1 VPARVRDLLAR
12 GPAIA
17 SALWRLPAAELA
29 ALIRAGKV
37 SCREAAADALARL
50 DAVNPH
56 LNAVVRPRHEE
67 ALAEAT
73 AADEVLARGGPVGPL
88 HGVPITVKV
97 NVDMAGCPTDN
108 GVVAFKELLATRDN
122 PVVANLR
129 RAGGIVI
136 GRTNA
141 PAFSMRWFTD
151 NTLHGATRNPWDAAR
166 TPGGSSGGAAA
177 ATAAGIGAIGH
188 GNDIAGSV
196 RYPAYCC
203 GLVGLR
209 VSYGRVP
216 SYNFSAPAARPI
228 SAQLMAVQG
237 PLTRRVRDARLA
249 LAAMAGTDP
258 YDPRCVDMPLE
269 GPPVRRPIRV
279 ALVTNPAGRGGVA
292 PAVADSVRQAGRSLA
307 EAGYAVEEVEPPE
320 LGAVADLWATIA
332 MDDTIAALEPAVQ
345 QFGDDGIKRALGFWR
360 ALHPARDARH
370 VLDGLA
376 RRDHFLRLWEVFLAE
391 HPLVVTPV
399 SNEPAFP
406 VDLDLVDADTT
417 RRLMAAQI
425 MQLAVPVLGLP
436 SVSMPTGV
444 ADGLPMGVQITAGRF
459 REDLCLDAATAIE
472 ARTPRLTPIDP
483 R

>member
-1 VPARVRDLLAR
+1 M
-12 GPAIA
+12 
-17 SALWRLPAAELA
+17 SAPLWALDAVELA
-29 ALIRAGKV
+29 EMIRRRQI
-37 SCREAAADALARL
+37 SCREAVATALGRL
-50 DAVNPH
+50 DAVNGKI
-56 LNAVVRPRHEE
+56 NAVVRPLHQQ
-67 ALAEAT
+67 ALAEAA
-73 AADEVLARGGPVGPL
+73 AADEALARGAAVGPL
-88 HGVPITVKV
+88 HGVPITIKV
-97 NVDMAGCPTDN
+97 NVDQAGCPTDN
-108 GVVAFKELLATRDN
+108 GVVAFKELMATRDN

-129 RAGGIVI
+129 RAGGIVV

-141 PAFSMRWFTD
+141 PAFSMRWFTS
-151 NTLHGATRNPWDAAR
+151 NSLHGETRNPWDASR

-177 ATAAGIGAIGH
+177 ATATGIGAIGH

-258 YDPRCVDMPLE
+258 HDPRCVAMPLE
-269 GPPVRRPIRV
+269 GPASARPIRV
-279 ALVTNPAGRGGVA
+279 ALVTDPAGRGGVA
-292 PAVADSVRQAGRSLA
+292 PAVADSVRRAGRWLA
-307 EAGYAVEEVEPPE
+307 EAGYAVEELEPPE

-332 MDDTIAALEPAVQ
+332 MDDTIAALEPAVA

-370 VLDGLA
+370 VLDGLT
-376 RRDHFLRLWEVFLAE
+376 RRDHFLRIWEVFLAE
-391 HPLVVTPV
+391 RPLVVTPV

-406 VDLDLVDADTT
+406 VDLDLVDAETT

-436 SVSMPTGV
+436 SVSVPTGL
-444 ADGLPMGVQITAGRF
+444 ADGVPMGVQITAGRF
-459 REDLCLDAATAIE
+459 REDLCLDAAAAIE
-472 ARTPRLTPIDP
+472 ARAPMPTPIDP
-483 R
+483 K

>member
-1 VPARVRDLLAR
+1 MIRR
-12 GPAIA
+12 GA
-17 SALWRLPAAELA
+17 
-29 ALIRAGKV
+29 V
-37 SCREAAADALARL
+37 SCREVVTAALARL
-50 DAVNPH
+50 DAVNPRI
-56 LNAVVRPRHEE
+56 NAVVRPLHEE
-67 ALAEAT
+67 ALAEAA
-73 AADEVLARGGPVGPL
+73 AADQALARGAAVGPL
-88 HGVPITVKV
+88 HGVPITTKV
-97 NVDMAGCPTDN
+97 NVDQTGCPTDN
-108 GVVAFKELLATRDN
+108 GVVAFKDLVATRDN

-151 NTLHGATRNPWDAAR
+151 NALHGATRNPWDPAR

-177 ATAAGIGAIGH
+177 ATATGIGAIGH

-216 SYNFSAPAARPI
+216 SYNFTATVPRPI

-237 PLTRRVRDARLA
+237 PLTRRVRDARA
-249 LAAMAGTDP
+249 AFAAMAVADP
-258 YDPRCVDMPLE
+258 NDPRCADVPLE
-269 GPPVRRPIRV
+269 GPPVKRPMRV
-279 ALVTNPAGRGGVA
+279 ALVVDPAGRGGVA
-292 PAVADSVRQAGRSLA
+292 RT
-307 EAGYAVEEVEPPE
+307 
-320 LGAVADLWATIA
+320 VADLWAAIA
-332 MDDTIAALEPAVQ
+332 MEDVIAALEPAAAQ
-345 QFGDDGIKRALGFWR
+345 YGDAGIKQALGLWR
-360 ALHPARDARH
+360 AVHPPRDVRH

-376 RRDHFLRLWEVFLAE
+376 QRDRLLRLWELFLE
-391 HPLVVTPV
+391 ERPLVVTPA

-417 RRLMAAQI
+417 RRIMAAQI
-425 MQLAVPVLGLP
+425 MQLVVPVLGLP
-436 SVSMPTGV
+436 AVSVPTGL

-459 REDLCLDAATAIE
+459 REDLCLEAAAAIE
-472 ARTPRLTPIDP
+472 ARAPMATPIDP

>member
-1 VPARVRDLLAR
+1 M
-12 GPAIA
+12 
-17 SALWRLPAAELA
+17 SAPLWALDAVELA
-29 ALIRAGKV
+29 EMIRRRQI
-37 SCREAAADALARL
+37 SCREAVAAALGRL
-50 DAVNPH
+50 DAVNGKI
-56 LNAVVRPRHEE
+56 NAVVRPLHQQ
-67 ALAEAT
+67 ALAEAA
-73 AADEVLARGGPVGPL
+73 AADEALARGAAVGPL
-88 HGVPITVKV
+88 HGVPITIKV
-97 NVDMAGCPTDN
+97 NVDQAGCPTDN
-108 GVVAFKELLATRDN
+108 GVVAFKELMATRDN

-129 RAGGIVI
+129 RAGGIVV

-141 PAFSMRWFTD
+141 PAFSMRWFTS
-151 NTLHGATRNPWDAAR
+151 NSLHGETRNPWDASR
-166 TPGGSSGGAAA
+166 TPGGSSGGAPAA
-177 ATAAGIGAIGH
+177 PAAGIGAIGH

-258 YDPRCVDMPLE
+258 HDPRCVAMPLE
-269 GPPVRRPIRV
+269 GPASARPIRV
-279 ALVTNPAGRGGVA
+279 ALVTDPAGRGGVA
-292 PAVADSVRQAGRSLA
+292 PAVADSVRRAGRWLA
-307 EAGYAVEEVEPPE
+307 EAGYAVEELEPPE

-332 MDDTIAALEPAVQ
+332 MDDTIAALEPAVA

-370 VLDGLA
+370 VLDGLT
-376 RRDHFLRLWEVFLAE
+376 RRDHFLRIWEVFLAE
-391 HPLVVTPV
+391 RPLVVTPV

-406 VDLDLVDADTT
+406 VDLDLVDAETT

-436 SVSMPTGV
+436 SVSVPTGL
-444 ADGLPMGVQITAGRF
+444 ADGVPMGVQITAGRF
-459 REDLCLDAATAIE
+459 REDLCLDAAAAIE
-472 ARTPRLTPIDP
+472 ARAPMPTPSDP
-483 R
+483 K

>member
-1 VPARVRDLLAR
+1 M
-12 GPAIA
+12 
-17 SALWRLPAAELA
+17 SAPLWALDAVELA
-29 ALIRAGKV
+29 EMIRRRQI
-37 SCREAAADALARL
+37 SCREAVAAALGRL
-50 DAVNPH
+50 DAVNGKI
-56 LNAVVRPRHEE
+56 NAVVRPLHQQ
-67 ALAEAT
+67 ALAEAA
-73 AADEVLARGGPVGPL
+73 AADEALARGAAVGPL
-88 HGVPITVKV
+88 HGVPITIKV
-97 NVDMAGCPTDN
+97 NVDQAGCPTDN
-108 GVVAFKELLATRDN
+108 GVVAFKELMATRDN

-129 RAGGIVI
+129 RAGGIVV

-141 PAFSMRWFTD
+141 PAFSMRWFTS
-151 NTLHGATRNPWDAAR
+151 NSLHGETRNPWDASR

-258 YDPRCVDMPLE
+258 HDPRCVAMPLE
-269 GPPVRRPIRV
+269 GPASARPIRV
-279 ALVTNPAGRGGVA
+279 ALVTDPAGRGGVA
-292 PAVADSVRQAGRSLA
+292 PAVADSVRRAGRWLA
-307 EAGYAVEEVEPPE
+307 EAGYAVEELEPPE

-332 MDDTIAALEPAVQ
+332 MDDTIAALEPAVA

-370 VLDGLA
+370 VLDGLT
-376 RRDHFLRLWEVFLAE
+376 RRDHFLRIWEVFLAE
-391 HPLVVTPV
+391 RPLVVTPV

-406 VDLDLVDADTT
+406 VDLDLVDAETT

-436 SVSMPTGV
+436 SVSVPTGL
-444 ADGLPMGVQITAGRF
+444 ADGVPMGVQITAGRF
-459 REDLCLDAATAIE
+459 REDLCLDAAAAIE
-472 ARTPRLTPIDP
+472 ARAPMPTPIDP
-483 R
+483 K

>member
-1 VPARVRDLLAR
+1 M
-12 GPAIA
+12 
-17 SALWRLPAAELA
+17 SAPLWALDAVELA
-29 ALIRAGKV
+29 QMIRRRQV
-37 SCREAAADALARL
+37 SCREAATAALGRL
-50 DAVNPH
+50 DAVNGKI
-56 LNAVVRPRHEE
+56 NAVVRPLHQQ
-67 ALAEAT
+67 ALAEAA
-73 AADEVLARGGPVGPL
+73 AADEALARGAAVGPL
-88 HGVPITVKV
+88 HGVPITIKV
-97 NVDMAGCPTDN
+97 NVDQAGCPTDN
-108 GVVAFKELLATRDN
+108 GVVAFKELVATRDN

-129 RAGGIVI
+129 RAGGIVV
-136 GRTNA
+136 GRTNT
-141 PAFSMRWFTD
+141 PAFSMRWFTS
-151 NTLHGATRNPWDAAR
+151 NTLHGETRNPWDASR

-258 YDPRCVDMPLE
+258 HDPRCVDMPLQ
-269 GPPVRRPIRV
+269 GPPPPRPIRV
-279 ALVTNPAGRGGVA
+279 ALVTDPAGRGGVA
-292 PAVADSVRQAGRSLA
+292 PAVADAVRRAGRWLA
-307 EAGYAVEEVEPPE
+307 EGGYAVEEVDPPE
-320 LGAVADLWATIA
+320 LGAVADLWAAIA
-332 MDDTIAALEPAVQ
+332 MDDTIAALEPAVAQ
-345 QFGDDGIKRALGFWR
+345 YGDDGIKRALGFWR

-370 VLDGLA
+370 VLDGLT

-391 HPLVVTPV
+391 RPLVVTPV

-406 VDLDLVDADTT
+406 VDLDLVDAETT

-436 SVSMPTGV
+436 SVSVPTGL
-444 ADGLPMGVQITAGRF
+444 ADGVPMGVQVTAGRF
-459 REDLCLDAATAIE
+459 REDLCLDAAAAIE
-472 ARTPRLTPIDP
+472 ARAPMPTPIDP
-483 R
+483 K

>member
-1 VPARVRDLLAR
+1 M
-12 GPAIA
+12 
-17 SALWRLPAAELA
+17 SAPLWALDAVELA
-29 ALIRAGKV
+29 EMIRRRQI
-37 SCREAAADALARL
+37 SCREAVAAALGRL
-50 DAVNPH
+50 DAVNGKI
-56 LNAVVRPRHEE
+56 NAVVRPLHQQ
-67 ALAEAT
+67 ALAEAA
-73 AADEVLARGGPVGPL
+73 AADEALARGAAVGPL
-88 HGVPITVKV
+88 HGVPITIKV
-97 NVDMAGCPTDN
+97 NVDQAGCPTDN
-108 GVVAFKELLATRDN
+108 GVVAFKELMATRDN

-129 RAGGIVI
+129 RAGGIVV

-141 PAFSMRWFTD
+141 PAFSMRWFTS
-151 NTLHGATRNPWDAAR
+151 NTLHGETRNPWDASR

-177 ATAAGIGAIGH
+177 ATATGIGAIGH

-258 YDPRCVDMPLE
+258 HDPRCVAMPLE
-269 GPPVRRPIRV
+269 GPSSARPIRV
-279 ALVTNPAGRGGVA
+279 ALVTDPAGRGGVA
-292 PAVADSVRQAGRSLA
+292 PAVADSVRRAGRWLA

-332 MDDTIAALEPAVQ
+332 MDDTIAALEPAVA

-370 VLDGLA
+370 VLDGLT
-376 RRDHFLRLWEVFLAE
+376 RRDHFLRIWEVFLAE
-391 HPLVVTPV
+391 RPLVVTPV
-399 SNEPAFP
+399 SNEPAFA
-406 VDLDLVDADTT
+406 VDLDLVDAETT

-436 SVSMPTGV
+436 SVSVPTGL
-444 ADGLPMGVQITAGRF
+444 ADGVPMGVQITAGRF
-459 REDLCLDAATAIE
+459 REDLCLDAAAAIE
-472 ARTPRLTPIDP
+472 ARAPMPTPIDP
-483 R
+483 K

>member
-1 VPARVRDLLAR
+1 V
-12 GPAIA
+12 
-17 SALWRLPAAELA
+17 SAPLWALDAVELGEM
-29 ALIRAGKV
+29 IRRRQV
-37 SCREAAADALARL
+37 SCREAVTAALGRL
-50 DAVNPH
+50 DAVNGKI
-56 LNAVVRPRHEE
+56 NAVVRPLHQQ
-67 ALAEAT
+67 ALAEAA
-73 AADEVLARGGPVGPL
+73 AADEALARGAAVGPL
-88 HGVPITVKV
+88 HGVPITIKV
-97 NVDMAGCPTDN
+97 NVDQAGCPTDN
-108 GVVAFKELLATRDN
+108 GVVAFKELMATRDN

-129 RAGGIVI
+129 RAGGIVV

-141 PAFSMRWFTD
+141 PAFSMRWFTS
-151 NTLHGATRNPWDAAR
+151 NTLHGETRNPWDASR

-177 ATAAGIGAIGH
+177 ATATGIGAIGH

-258 YDPRCVDMPLE
+258 HDPRCVAMPLE
-269 GPPVRRPIRV
+269 GPASARPIRV
-279 ALVTNPAGRGGVA
+279 ALVTDPAGRGGVA
-292 PAVADSVRQAGRSLA
+292 PAVADSVRRAGRWLA
-307 EAGYAVEEVEPPE
+307 EAGYAVEELEPPE

-332 MDDTIAALEPAVQ
+332 MDDTIAALEPAVA

-370 VLDGLA
+370 VLDGLT
-376 RRDHFLRLWEVFLAE
+376 RRDHFLRIWEVFLAE
-391 HPLVVTPV
+391 RPLVVTPV

-406 VDLDLVDADTT
+406 VDLDLVDAETT

-436 SVSMPTGV
+436 SVSVPTGL
-444 ADGLPMGVQITAGRF
+444 ADGVPMGVQITAGRF
-459 REDLCLDAATAIE
+459 REDLCLDAAAAIE
-472 ARTPRLTPIDP
+472 ARAPMPTPIDP
-483 R
+483 K

>member
-1 VPARVRDLLAR
+1 M
-12 GPAIA
+12 
-17 SALWRLPAAELA
+17 SAPLWALDAVELA
-29 ALIRAGKV
+29 EMIRRRQI
-37 SCREAAADALARL
+37 SCREAVAAALGRL
-50 DAVNPH
+50 DAVNGKI
-56 LNAVVRPRHEE
+56 NAVVRPLHQQ
-67 ALAEAT
+67 ALAEAA
-73 AADEVLARGGPVGPL
+73 AADEALARGAAVGPL
-88 HGVPITVKV
+88 HGVPITIKV
-97 NVDMAGCPTDN
+97 NVDQAGCPTDN
-108 GVVAFKELLATRDN
+108 GVVAFKELMATRDN

-129 RAGGIVI
+129 RAGGIVV

-141 PAFSMRWFTD
+141 PAFSMRWFTS
-151 NTLHGATRNPWDAAR
+151 NTLHGETRNPWDASR

-177 ATAAGIGAIGH
+177 ATATGIGAIGH

-258 YDPRCVDMPLE
+258 HDPRCVAMPLE
-269 GPPVRRPIRV
+269 GPASARPIRV
-279 ALVTNPAGRGGVA
+279 ALVTDPAGRGGVA
-292 PAVADSVRQAGRSLA
+292 PAVADSVRRAGRWLA
-307 EAGYAVEEVEPPE
+307 EAGYAVEELEPPE

-332 MDDTIAALEPAVQ
+332 MDDTIAALEPAVA

-370 VLDGLA
+370 VLDGLT
-376 RRDHFLRLWEVFLAE
+376 RRDHFLRIWEVFLAE
-391 HPLVVTPV
+391 RPLVVTPV

-406 VDLDLVDADTT
+406 VDLDLVDAETT

-436 SVSMPTGV
+436 SVSVPTGL
-444 ADGLPMGVQITAGRF
+444 ADGVPMGVQITAGRF
-459 REDLCLDAATAIE
+459 REDLCLDAAAAIE
-472 ARTPRLTPIDP
+472 ARAPMPTPIDP
-483 R
+483 K

>member
-1 VPARVRDLLAR
+1 V
-12 GPAIA
+12 
-17 SALWRLPAAELA
+17 SAPLWALDAVELA
-29 ALIRAGKV
+29 EMIRRRQV
-37 SCREAAADALARL
+37 SCREAVTAALGRL
-50 DAVNPH
+50 DAVNGKI
-56 LNAVVRPRHEE
+56 NAVVRPLHQQ
-67 ALAEAT
+67 ALAEAA
-73 AADEVLARGGPVGPL
+73 AADEALARGVAVGPL
-88 HGVPITVKV
+88 HGVPITIKV
-97 NVDMAGCPTDN
+97 NVDQAGCPTDN
-108 GVVAFKELLATRDN
+108 GVVAFKELMATRDN

-129 RAGGIVI
+129 RAGGIVV
-136 GRTNA
+136 GRTNT
-141 PAFSMRWFTD
+141 PAFSMRWFTG
-151 NTLHGATRNPWDAAR
+151 NALHGVTRNPWDASR

-258 YDPRCVDMPLE
+258 YDPRCVDMPLQ
-269 GPPVRRPIRV
+269 GPAPPRPIRV
-279 ALVTNPAGRGGVA
+279 ALVTDPAGRGGVA
-292 PAVADSVRQAGRSLA
+292 PAVADAVRRAGRWLV

-320 LGAVADLWATIA
+320 LGAVADLWAAIA
-332 MDDTIAALEPAVQ
+332 MDDTIAALEPAVEQ
-345 QFGDDGIKRALGFWR
+345 YGDDGIKRALGFWR

-370 VLDGLA
+370 VLDGLT

-391 HPLVVTPV
+391 RPLVVTPV

-406 VDLDLVDADTT
+406 VELDLVDAETT

-436 SVSMPTGV
+436 SVSVPTGL
-444 ADGLPMGVQITAGRF
+444 ADGVPMGVQITAGRF
-459 REDLCLDAATAIE
+459 REDLCLDAAAAIE
-472 ARTPRLTPIDP
+472 ARAPMPTPIDP

>member
-1 VPARVRDLLAR
+1 M
-12 GPAIA
+12 
-17 SALWRLPAAELA
+17 SAPLWALDAVELA
-29 ALIRAGKV
+29 EMIRRRQI
-37 SCREAAADALARL
+37 SCREAVAAALGRL
-50 DAVNPH
+50 DAVNGKI
-56 LNAVVRPRHEE
+56 NAVVRPLHQQ
-67 ALAEAT
+67 ALAEAA
-73 AADEVLARGGPVGPL
+73 AADEALARGAAVGPL
-88 HGVPITVKV
+88 HGVPITIKV
-97 NVDMAGCPTDN
+97 NVDQAGCPTDN
-108 GVVAFKELLATRDN
+108 GVVAFKELMATRDN

-129 RAGGIVI
+129 RAGGIVV

-141 PAFSMRWFTD
+141 PAFSMRWFTS
-151 NTLHGATRNPWDAAR
+151 NSLHGETRNPWDASR

-177 ATAAGIGAIGH
+177 ATATGIGAIGH

-258 YDPRCVDMPLE
+258 HDPRCVAMPLE
-269 GPPVRRPIRV
+269 GPASARPIRV
-279 ALVTNPAGRGGVA
+279 ALVTDPAGRGGVA
-292 PAVADSVRQAGRSLA
+292 PAVADSVRRAGRWLA
-307 EAGYAVEEVEPPE
+307 EAGYAVEELEPPE

-332 MDDTIAALEPAVQ
+332 MDDTIAALEPAVA

-370 VLDGLA
+370 VLDGLT
-376 RRDHFLRLWEVFLAE
+376 RRDHFLRIWEVFLAE
-391 HPLVVTPV
+391 RPLVVTPV

-406 VDLDLVDADTT
+406 VDLDLVDAETT

-436 SVSMPTGV
+436 SVSVPTGL
-444 ADGLPMGVQITAGRF
+444 ADGVPMGVQITAGRF
-459 REDLCLDAATAIE
+459 REDLCLDAAAAIE
-472 ARTPRLTPIDP
+472 ARAPMPTPIDP
-483 R
+483 K

>member
-1 VPARVRDLLAR
+1 V
-12 GPAIA
+12 
-17 SALWRLPAAELA
+17 SAPLWALDAVELA
-29 ALIRAGKV
+29 EMIRRRQV
-37 SCREAAADALARL
+37 SCREAVTAALGRL
-50 DAVNPH
+50 DAVNGKI
-56 LNAVVRPRHEE
+56 NAVVRPLHQQ
-67 ALAEAT
+67 ALAEAA
-73 AADEVLARGGPVGPL
+73 AADEALARGAAVGPL
-88 HGVPITVKV
+88 HGVPITIKV
-97 NVDMAGCPTDN
+97 NVDQAGCPTDN
-108 GVVAFKELLATRDN
+108 GVVAFKELMATRDN

-129 RAGGIVI
+129 RAGGIVV

-141 PAFSMRWFTD
+141 PAFSMRWFTS
-151 NTLHGATRNPWDAAR
+151 NTLHGETRNPWDASR

-177 ATAAGIGAIGH
+177 ATATGIGAIGH

-258 YDPRCVDMPLE
+258 HDPRCVAMPLE
-269 GPPVRRPIRV
+269 GPASARPIRV
-279 ALVTNPAGRGGVA
+279 ALVTDPAGRGGVA
-292 PAVADSVRQAGRSLA
+292 PAVADSVRRAGRWLA

-332 MDDTIAALEPAVQ
+332 MDDTIAALEPAVA

-370 VLDGLA
+370 VLDGLI

-391 HPLVVTPV
+391 RPLVVTPV

-406 VDLDLVDADTT
+406 VDLDLVDAETT

-436 SVSMPTGV
+436 AVSVPTGV
-444 ADGLPMGVQITAGRF
+444 ADGVPMGVQITAGRF
-459 REDLCLDAATAIE
+459 REDLCLDAAAAIE
-472 ARTPRLTPIDP
+472 ARAPMPTPIDP